1 MYVYKPVKEYHDSKR
16 NRINTYTW
24 GHAVKVGTTAQ
35 AIIAK
40 CSTYIRNCQF
50 GSVALRNL
58 RWKRLANVRA
68 NGNFF
73 SGLEKLHEL
82 TFDVDMADTELHS
95 NLQMITWIGMEDKV
109 CSSLDS
115 SQESRSFHC
124 HLEVSVLFGQ
134 MGGTGMLHLLQISR
148 MKIPAS
154 RPKKESS
161 IAAHWLEGVMLVVTF

>member
-1 MYVYKPVKEYHDSKR
+1 
-16 NRINTYTW
+16 
-24 GHAVKVGTTAQ
+24 
-35 AIIAK
+35 
-40 CSTYIRNCQF
+40 
-50 GSVALRNL
+50 
-58 RWKRLANVRA
+58 
-68 NGNFF
+68 
-73 SGLEKLHEL
+73 
-82 TFDVDMADTELHS
+82 MADTELHS

-161 IAAHWLEGVMLVVTF
+161 SIYVAGHWSEGVMLVLYHL